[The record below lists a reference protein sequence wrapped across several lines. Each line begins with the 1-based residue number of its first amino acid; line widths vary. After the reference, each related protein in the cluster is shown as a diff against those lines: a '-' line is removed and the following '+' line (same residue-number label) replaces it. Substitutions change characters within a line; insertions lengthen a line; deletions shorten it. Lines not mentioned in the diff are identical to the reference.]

1 MLIEEMITDS
11 VAEMIIGVGR
21 DATFGLHLVIGAG
34 GIQTERWRD
43 TMTLMLPASPEDV
56 SKAIGTLT
64 MAPLL
69 KGFRGMPPG
78 DEAALMECIGN
89 IAGFALAHEKT
100 LLELDI
106 NPLLVR
112 PGGVVAVDA
121 RNRCA
126 K

>member
-1 MLIEEMITDS
+1 
-11 VAEMIIGVGR
+11 
-21 DATFGLHLVIGAG
+21 
-34 GIQTERWRD
+34 
-43 TMTLMLPASPEDV
+43 
-56 SKAIGTLT
+56 
-64 MAPLL
+64 
-69 KGFRGMPPG
+69 MPPG

-121 RNRCA
+121 LIRCA